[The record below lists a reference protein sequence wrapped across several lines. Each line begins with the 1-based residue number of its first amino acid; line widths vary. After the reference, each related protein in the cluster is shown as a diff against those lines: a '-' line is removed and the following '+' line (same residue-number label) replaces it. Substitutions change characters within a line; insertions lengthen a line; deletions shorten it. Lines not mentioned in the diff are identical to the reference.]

1 VLGTCRPGIVDTSPP
16 RGSVFSGIITQYS
29 QQIGGRE
36 RVFDMSMTTAAPQ
49 VPTSPPEV
57 FPGLYR
63 FSVAQYD
70 RMVHD
75 GTIGKNER
83 VELIEGLLVTKM
95 GKNPPHVFAGKLG
108 LKRLERLVS
117 PGWHVGKE
125 DPVVVSE
132 WGKPEPD
139 LSVVRGTENDYLHR
153 AVTAADVGL
162 VVEIAESSLA
172 TDRSVMT
179 KIYARAGIPVY
190 WIVNLVDRQIEVYTQ
205 PSDDEYQSRQDF
217 ALDQD
222 VPVVIDGREIGRIPV
237 SDIVP

>member
-1 VLGTCRPGIVDTSPP
+1 
-16 RGSVFSGIITQYS
+16 
-29 QQIGGRE
+29 
-36 RVFDMSMTTAAPQ
+36 MSMITAPPHAPTTP
-49 VPTSPPEV
+49 SDV

-63 FSVAQYD
+63 FTVSQYD
-70 RMVHD
+70 RMVQD
-75 GTIGKNER
+75 GTIGENDR
-83 VELIEGLLVTKM
+83 VELIEGFVVTKM

-139 LSVVRGTENDYLHR
+139 LSVVRGTENDYLDR

-162 VVEIAESSLA
+162 VVEIAESSLV
-172 TDRSVMT
+172 TDRTEMNKV
-179 KIYARAGIPVY
+179 YARAGIPVY
-190 WIVNLVDRQIEVYTQ
+190 WIINLVDRQVEVYTQ
-205 PSDDEYQSRQDF
+205 PSNDGYRSREDF
-217 ALDQD
+217 AWDQD
-222 VPVVIDGREIGRIPV
+222 VPVVIEGREVGRIAV

>member
-1 VLGTCRPGIVDTSPP
+1 
-16 RGSVFSGIITQYS
+16 
-29 QQIGGRE
+29 
-36 RVFDMSMTTAAPQ
+36 MSMMTAPLQ
-49 VPTSPPEV
+49 LPTSPPEG

-70 RMVHD
+70 RMVQD

-108 LKRLERLVS
+108 LKRLDRLVT

-132 WGKPEPD
+132 WGKPGPD
-139 LSVVRGTENDYLHR
+139 LSVVRGTENDYLDR
-153 AVTAADVGL
+153 AVTAADVAL
-162 VVEIAESSLA
+162 VLEIAESSLA

-179 KIYARAGIPVY
+179 KVYATAGIPVY
-190 WIVNLVDRQIEVYTQ
+190 WIVNLIDRQIEVYTHC
-205 PSDDEYQSRQDF
+205 SNDGYQSRQDV
-217 ALDQD
+217 AIDRD
-222 VPVVIDGREIGRIPV
+222 VPVVIDGREVGRIAV